1 MKNSTNARIMG
12 IGEVVLKFTSG
23 NTITLKN
30 VNHMPNVRKN
40 LVSESWLDKEWFKL
54 MFESNTVVILKNNM
68 YISKWYVYDGL
79 FKHNTLECVNTKSNY
94 HSFDIWSVEAFDVW
108 HERLGHGNSR
118 TINRMVNPDLVLK

>member
-40 LVSESWLDKEWFKL
+40 LVSESWLDKE
-54 MFESNTVVILKNNM
+54 
-68 YISKWYVYDGL
+68 
-79 FKHNTLECVNTKSNY
+79 
-94 HSFDIWSVEAFDVW
+94 
-108 HERLGHGNSR
+108 
-118 TINRMVNPDLVLK
+118 